1 MRKLTYHYSAVSKQT
16 WFYSGILYLLLMSMV
31 YILVVAYR
39 VEGFYEDL
47 NLTVAL
53 LANVAGMAFFY
64 LLSLGHNVCFSEYDE
79 EKIIYK
85 NRLLR
90 SSKTF
95 YYKDASAVIFDKWG
109 IKFYADEQ
117 ALINKEKPDFYVPF
131 FRDGKIEALRLNYF
145 FRLMKDREK
154 QLAGKE
160 DFKVYKAFKIVPGYG
175 RKWKFLSFAY
185 ACLTLLVI
193 LNCAQPLA
201 VIMGLIAAH

>member
-1 MRKLTYHYSAVSKQT
+1 
-16 WFYSGILYLLLMSMV
+16 MV
-31 YILVVAYR
+31 YILVVAYK

-109 IKFYADEQ
+109 IKSVSYTH
-117 ALINKEKPDFYVPF
+117 L
-131 FRDGKIEALRLNYF
+131 
-145 FRLMKDREK
+145 
-154 QLAGKE
+154 
-160 DFKVYKAFKIVPGYG
+160 
-175 RKWKFLSFAY
+175 FLFICHY
-185 ACLTLLVI
+185 
-193 LNCAQPLA
+193 
-201 VIMGLIAAH
+201 